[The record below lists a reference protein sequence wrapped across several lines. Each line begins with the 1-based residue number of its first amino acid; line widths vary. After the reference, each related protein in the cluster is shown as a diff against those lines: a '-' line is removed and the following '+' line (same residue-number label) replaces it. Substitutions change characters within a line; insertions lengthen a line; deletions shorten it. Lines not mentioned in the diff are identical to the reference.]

1 MLNRD
6 MLYRGDENS
15 HVLIRV
21 GITLMIGLLGL
32 AAGLWLG
39 STVLDS
45 SGNKISSL
53 QSDLD
58 LAGLESQALVEEV
71 ASSAN
76 VEETLRAQLS
86 DAEKQAASALHTL
99 TQMESDLEMLSS
111 AQEQIL
117 TLEKQIQSIQS
128 QVTEKQ
134 GNLEFLRDMANAVE
148 RHRLLLVQLRKDLPL
163 TREETEAYWDTMK
176 TIASRADP
184 ALASP
189 AGKVILKI
197 DNYFDWNERRPNP
210 TAPSEEHLAWLAD
223 QSTSGA
229 TAYADSKDSFVKE
242 ALLSVIS
249 QIDIVVSRLN

>member
-21 GITLMIGLLGL
+21 GITLMVGLLGL

-86 DAEKQAASALHTL
+86 DAEEQTASALHTL
-99 TQMESDLEMLSS
+99 TQMESDLEMLS
-111 AQEQIL
+111 
-117 TLEKQIQSIQS
+117 
-128 QVTEKQ
+128 
-134 GNLEFLRDMANAVE
+134 
-148 RHRLLLVQLRKDLPL
+148 
-163 TREETEAYWDTMK
+163 
-176 TIASRADP
+176 
-184 ALASP
+184 
-189 AGKVILKI
+189 
-197 DNYFDWNERRPNP
+197 
-210 TAPSEEHLAWLAD
+210 
-223 QSTSGA
+223 
-229 TAYADSKDSFVKE
+229 
-242 ALLSVIS
+242 
-249 QIDIVVSRLN
+249 